1 MRISA
6 WISMAIA
13 MSVLAGPA
21 ATADPRNPNVN
32 KRQELQR
39 ERLQRGVW
47 PGKLTQ
53 REARELARER
63 SDIKQ
68 QKHDTQQR

>member
-13 MSVLAGPA
+13 MSVLAGQA

-47 PGKLTQ
+47 PGELTKKA
-53 REARELARER
+53 ARDLAGKR
-63 SDIKQ
+63 SDIQQ